1 MKHTM
6 EPIVPLGAP
15 GRLGLERW
23 WELLY
28 RGGRRT
34 VSGHIGATPAEWRDW
49 YAYLPSILE
58 STIGPDQ
65 SVRVSVNVSTYQLL
79 DSRIREH
86 LVDIARWGQRVA
98 IEWTE
103 DPLHETL
110 PGKCGAAAFLTTLR
124 SRFSVLVGIDDVGAG
139 EDGMGRMILL
149 DEPPDFVKL
158 DGSVLR
164 SVHARRALEAL
175 LTEQVVGFRKLGI
188 EVVGE
193 HIETFGLLSLAE
205 RLNLSYVQ
213 GFLFPHR
220 EGTFANSLNSCGQS
234 RTQKSTSSSARN

>member
-6 EPIVPLGAP
+6 EPIVPLGTP
-15 GRLGLERW
+15 GRLGVDPW

-28 RGGRRT
+28 RGGRRS
-34 VSGHIGATPAEWRDW
+34 SGGQICATPAEWRDW
-49 YAYLPSILE
+49 YAHIPSILE
-58 STIGPDQ
+58 STLGQNESARI
-65 SVRVSVNVSTYQLL
+65 SVNVSSYQLL
-79 DSRIREH
+79 DSCIREQ
-86 LVDIARWGQRVA
+86 LVEIARWGQRLA

-103 DPLHETL
+103 DPLQESL
-110 PGKCGAAAFLTTLR
+110 PGKRGAAAFLTTLR
-124 SRFSVLVGIDDVGAG
+124 SRFSILVGIDDVGAG

-158 DGSVLR
+158 DGGVLR
-164 SVHARRALEAL
+164 GVQARRALESL

-193 HIETFGLLSLAE
+193 HIETFSLLHLAE
-205 RLNLSYVQ
+205 RLNLSFVQ

-220 EGTFANSLNSCGQS
+220 EATTATSLKSSQ
-234 RTQKSTSSSARN
+234 TQKTGYSGTRN